1 MFTQIK
7 RLLWRLI
14 QLLGNLQ
21 LAIILLLT
29 IACLSSLGTIIEQ
42 EKPVAFYE
50 LNYPTTKPI
59 LGFINSNIIINLGLN
74 HVYTTNWF
82 VILIGIFGFSLMSCT
97 FARQVPSLKLAT
109 LWKFLKQ
116 ETNFKNPNITF
127 SLTNANLNEF
137 SYLLRKEQY
146 NVIQEGPY
154 LYAYKGLIGKI
165 GPILV
170 HSSIILI
177 LIGSLIGSF
186 LGFTLQELVP
196 KEEAFHLQNII
207 NSGPLSY
214 IRQDIQGYIHDFKI
228 AYSEEGTIDQFYSEI
243 GILDGDL
250 NTKTKKT
257 IFVNEPLRYD
267 GITFYQTDW
276 NIKSIEV
283 VLNDN
288 QRFEM
293 SLKEIT
299 LPNKSRFWIGLTPL
313 TDKILLVI
321 EDLTGKC
328 LLYNDKKIL
337 LGESEIGHKM
347 FINGSYLRITKL
359 LPSTGL
365 QIKSDP
371 GIFLVYIGFLFL
383 IFSVIISYISYF
395 QIWAVKK
402 DTYLYVHGNTNRAV
416 YFFEKNLLELLNRLN
431 ETNNAI
437 YKNTK
442 RS

>member
-29 IACLSSLGTIIEQ
+29 IACISSLGTIIEQ
-42 EKPVAFYE
+42 EKPITFYE
-50 LNYPTTKPI
+50 LNYPITKPV

-82 VILIGIFGFSLMSCT
+82 VILISIFGISLMSCT
-97 FARQVPSLKLAT
+97 FARQIPSLKLAR

-116 ETNFKNPNITF
+116 DTNFKKPNMTF
-127 SLTNANLNEF
+127 RLANVNLNEF

-146 NVIQEGPY
+146 NVLQEGPY

-170 HSSIILI
+170 HCSIILI
-177 LIGSLIGSF
+177 LIGSLLGSF

-196 KEEAFHLQNII
+196 KKEAFHFQNVI

-214 IRQDIQGYIHDFKI
+214 IRQDIEGYVHDFKI

-243 GILDGDL
+243 GILDS
-250 NTKTKKT
+250 NFNNKTRKT

-276 NIKSIEV
+276 SIKSIETV
-283 VLNDN
+283 VNEN
-288 QRFEM
+288 QKFEIAV
-293 SLKEIT
+293 KEIN
-299 LPNKSRFWIGLTPL
+299 LPDKSRFWIGITPL
-313 TDKILLVI
+313 TDKVLLVI
-321 EDLTGKC
+321 EDLT
-328 LLYNDKKIL
+328 
-337 LGESEIGHKM
+337 
-347 FINGSYLRITKL
+347 
-359 LPSTGL
+359 
-365 QIKSDP
+365 
-371 GIFLVYIGFLFL
+371 
-383 IFSVIISYISYF
+383 
-395 QIWAVKK
+395 
-402 DTYLYVHGNTNRAV
+402 
-416 YFFEKNLLELLNRLN
+416 
-431 ETNNAI
+431 
-437 YKNTK
+437 
-442 RS
+442 

>member
-1 MFTQIK
+1 MFTKIK

-29 IACLSSLGTIIEQ
+29 IACISSLGTIIEQ
-42 EKPVAFYE
+42 EKPITFYE
-50 LNYPTTKPI
+50 LNYPITKPV

-82 VILIGIFGFSLMSCT
+82 VILISIFGISLMSCT
-97 FARQVPSLKLAT
+97 FARQIPSLKLAR

-116 ETNFKNPNITF
+116 DTNFKKPNMTF
-127 SLTNANLNEF
+127 RLANVNLNEF

-146 NVIQEGPY
+146 NVLQEGPY

-170 HSSIILI
+170 HCSIILI
-177 LIGSLIGSF
+177 LIGSLLGSF

-196 KEEAFHLQNII
+196 KKEAFHFQNVI

-214 IRQDIQGYIHDFKI
+214 IRQDIEGYVHDFKI

-243 GILDGDL
+243 GILDS
-250 NTKTKKT
+250 NFNNKTRKT

-276 NIKSIEV
+276 SIKSIETV
-283 VLNDN
+283 VNEN
-288 QRFEM
+288 QKFEIAV
-293 SLKEIT
+293 KEIN
-299 LPNKSRFWIGLTPL
+299 LPDKSRFWIGITPL
-313 TDKILLVI
+313 TDKVLLVI

-328 LLYNDKKIL
+328 LLYSDKQIL
-337 LGESEIGHKM
+337 LGESEIGDKM
-347 FINGSYLRITKL
+347 FINGSCLRITKF

-365 QIKSDP
+365 QIRSDP
-371 GIFLVYIGFLFL
+371 GIFLVYGGFLFL
-383 IFSVIISYISYF
+383 ILSVILSYISYF

-402 DTYLYVHGNTNRAV
+402 DEYLYLHGNTNRAV
-416 YFFEKNLLELLNRLN
+416 YFFEKTLLEMLTKLN
-431 ETNNAI
+431 ESKKDV
-437 YKNTK
+437 YKNVK
-442 RS
+442 KN